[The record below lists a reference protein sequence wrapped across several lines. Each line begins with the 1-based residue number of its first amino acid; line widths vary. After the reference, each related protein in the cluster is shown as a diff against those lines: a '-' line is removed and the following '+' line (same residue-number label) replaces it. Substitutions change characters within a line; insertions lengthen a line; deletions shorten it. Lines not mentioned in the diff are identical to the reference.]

1 MKINRPASQNALVI
15 GSGVGGL
22 SAAIILAQLGFNTT
36 VIEKN
41 PLPGGLM
48 RGYTRKGLDC
58 AVGVHYL
65 GSLDDGQVLRRLFDF
80 LGVSAGIPVERM
92 GTEGIIDR
100 YIFEDFTFDLPD
112 GFDAYE
118 ENLRKAFPD
127 EDRQISVIMKIIR
140 QHGEKI
146 DTLDFL
152 FSRQNDV
159 SMLENMKPF
168 GEILTELKCSP
179 GLRAV
184 LGIPCCWIGVP
195 LESCPVFYHNMVL
208 ATYLF
213 SSWRLKCSSAQ
224 MANAFVER
232 LKSLGGRIIQGDG
245 VTKILVNH
253 RVVEGVQLQSGSV
266 LQSTVVIGSVHPK
279 VVLNMLPDGAAK
291 PSYRRLVS
299 KMVDTDGMFGAH
311 ACVDGSHHEVIPYN
325 IFKINTE
332 KDGNILDLKY
342 YQLRE
347 SERDGKNLL
356 TILTSGEYER
366 WQKWEHTKTGRR
378 GGDYVREKE
387 NRAWGLIRESED
399 IFGPLRGAKLL
410 DAYTPL
416 TTRDWV
422 NSPQGSAY
430 GVLRSAGQLLEAS
443 ILNRMS
449 VKGLFLA
456 GQSVRAPGI
465 LGTIL
470 GSLGTV
476 KLIIG
481 AERFGH
487 IFKQLRLDKK

>member
-1 MKINRPASQNALVI
+1 MKINRPASQNALII

-22 SAAIILAQLGFNTT
+22 STAIILAQLGFQTT

-65 GSLDDGQVLRRLFDF
+65 GALADGQVLRRLFDF
-80 LGVSAGIPVERM
+80 LGVSQRIPVARMGAAGIV
-92 GTEGIIDR
+92 DR
-100 YIFEDFTFDLPD
+100 YIFEEFTFDLPE

-118 ENLRKAFPD
+118 ENLRRAFPD
-127 EDRQISVIMKIIR
+127 EHRQISMIMKIIR

-146 DTLDFL
+146 HTLDFL
-152 FSRQNDV
+152 FARQNDV
-159 SMLENMKPF
+159 SMLEYTKPF

-213 SSWRLKCSSAQ
+213 SSWRLKCSSAR

-232 LKSLGGRIIQGDG
+232 LKSLGGQIIQADG
-245 VTKILVNH
+245 VEKILVNN

-266 LQSTVVIGSVHPK
+266 LKAPVVIGSVHPK
-279 VVLNMLPDGAAK
+279 VVLNLLPDGAAK

-299 KMVDTDGMFGAH
+299 KMVDTDGMFCAH
-311 ACVDGSHHEVIPYN
+311 VSVDASSHEAVPYN
-325 IFKINTE
+325 IFKMHTGKN
-332 KDGNILDLKY
+332 GSILDVKY

-366 WQKWEHTKTGRR
+366 WQKWEHTHTGRR
-378 GGDYVREKE
+378 GADYVRDKE
-387 NRAWGLIRESED
+387 NRAWRLIREAEE
-399 IFGPLRGAKLL
+399 ILGALPGAKLL

-422 NSPQGSAY
+422 NSPGGSAY
-430 GVLRSAGQLLEAS
+430 GVLRSSDQLLEAS
-443 ILNRMS
+443 ILNRTS

-456 GQSVRAPGI
+456 GQSVLAPGI
-465 LGTIL
+465 LGTIV
-470 GSLGTV
+470 GSLGIV

-481 AERFGH
+481 PERFYKR
-487 IFKQLRLDKK
+487 FKHLRFEKK

>member
-1 MKINRPASQNALVI
+1 MEIDRSASQNALVI

-22 SAAIILAQLGFNTT
+22 STAIILAQLGFQTT

-48 RGYTRKGLDC
+48 RGYTREGLDC

-80 LGVSAGIPVERM
+80 LGVSPGIPVERM
-92 GTEGIIDR
+92 GAEGIIDR
-100 YIFEDFTFDLPD
+100 YIFEDFAFDLPD

-118 ENLRKAFPD
+118 ENLRNAFPD
-127 EDRQISVIMKIIR
+127 EHRQISVIMKIIR
-140 QHGEKI
+140 QHGETI
-146 DTLDFL
+146 HTLDFL

-224 MANAFVER
+224 MANAFAER
-232 LKSLGGRIIQGDG
+232 LKSFGGKIIQGDG
-245 VTKILVNH
+245 VEKILVNN
-253 RVVEGVQLQSGSV
+253 RVVEGVQLKSGSV
-266 LQSTVVIGSVHPK
+266 LKSPVVIGTVHPK

-299 KMVDTDGMFGAH
+299 KMVDTDGMFCAH
-311 ACVDGSHHEVIPYN
+311 VSVDASPHEAIPYN
-325 IFKINTE
+325 IFKIHTE
-332 KDGNILDLKY
+332 KNGYILDLKY

-356 TILTSGEYER
+356 TILTSGEYEF

-387 NRAWGLIRESED
+387 NRAWRLIREAED
-399 IFGPLRGAKLL
+399 IFGPLHGAKLL

-422 NSPQGSAY
+422 NSPEGSAY
-430 GVLRSAGQLLEAS
+430 GVLRSSDQLLEAS
-443 ILNRMS
+443 MLNRTS

-456 GQSVRAPGI
+456 GQSVMAPGI

-481 AERFGH
+481 PERYDKM
-487 IFKQLRLDKK
+487 FKHLRLEKK